1 MGLQLKL
8 PRLMLFALETEV
20 SIASDNRADCYVTHL
35 AVFFFFLI
43 ALSLITSV
51 NNFRRLYINSGEA
64 GISNPV
70 RLAAGAVSNH
80 SYKLSNIF
88 RGSRLIS
95 R

>member
-1 MGLQLKL
+1 
-8 PRLMLFALETEV
+8 MLFTLVIKV
-20 SIASDNRADCYVTHL
+20 SVASDNQADCYVTHL
-35 AVFFFFLI
+35 AVYFFFI